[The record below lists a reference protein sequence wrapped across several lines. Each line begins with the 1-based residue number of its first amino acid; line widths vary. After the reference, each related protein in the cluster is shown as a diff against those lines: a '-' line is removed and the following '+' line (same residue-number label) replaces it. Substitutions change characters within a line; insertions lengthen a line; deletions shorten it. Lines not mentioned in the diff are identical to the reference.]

1 MPGANAV
8 CALKSSPVPF
18 NFIVVVAPALTPLI
32 VIVPSAA
39 PLQLTF
45 VELANTVTA
54 IGCVIITLVV
64 AVHPFES
71 ATVNVYV
78 PAAKPVCDGVTVN
91 VPVPPDPV
99 ITTEPVEPPL
109 QETFTLLVN
118 VAVTAVGS
126 VTVILVVAAHPLAS
140 VTV

>member
-1 MPGANAV
+1 M
-8 CALKSSPVPF
+8 
-18 NFIVVVAPALTPLI
+18 
-32 VIVPSAA
+32 IVPSAA
-39 PLQLTF
+39 PKQLTF
-45 VELANTVTA
+45 VALADTVTV
-54 IGCVIITLVV
+54 IGSVIVTSVV
-64 AVHPFES
+64 AVHPLAS
-71 ATVNVYV
+71 VTVNVYV

>member
-1 MPGANAV
+1 MPGPYGFDNGD
-8 CALKSSPVPF
+8 PF
-18 NFIVVVAPALTPLI
+18 TVIVDPAEPLA

-39 PLQLTF
+39 PKQLTF
-45 VELANTVTA
+45 VELADTVTK
-54 IGCVIITLVV
+54 IGWLIVTSVV
-64 AVHPFES
+64 AVHPLAS
-71 ATVNVYV
+71 VTVNVYV

-91 VPVPPDPV
+91 VPEPPDPV

-126 VTVILVVAAHPLAS
+126 VTVILVVAVHPLAS